1 MKLPFVGVTTNES
14 LNPFS
19 LGGGRIINPVLGIEK
34 IFFLAGSKREIL
46 TTVNAVLAY
55 TGDERRIAVYFI
67 NIDLL
72 KNNTPY
78 ILPLLEEIATT
89 VIKVTRENKSF
100 KFSVVKSVGHD
111 IEGIEVKV

>member
-1 MKLPFVGVTTNES
+1 M
-14 LNPFS
+14 
-19 LGGGRIINPVLGIEK
+19 
-34 IFFLAGSKREIL
+34 

-72 KNNTPY
+72 KGNNPY

-100 KFSVVKSVGHD
+100 KFSVVKSIRRE